1 MKQFAAEVEQTQPP
15 HATSLVN
22 MLQYNRDKLEYYKE
36 ILLNTVANGTIK
48 SDIKYK
54 YKQLSAQFSPQ
65 WDNDKA
71 MAACR
76 QHLITNALPKMHN
89 SKGNQLA
96 TTSQDGWNFS
106 FNNIFLLWATIM
118 RMYGNDAVISVAVKV
133 LQSMLHQCD
142 NADSMLRYDKYM
154 NGMSVEEDD
163 FPMKHSE
170 FLEWLCVQ
178 RSLNTPVLSTVQSKT
193 DIRDIGVFTYL
204 NNLKRFK
211 EDMKGIEMTKYF
223 GFKPKLR
230 KDGVPDE
237 IPYIQDICCLC
248 HLVDREYETNIQ
260 KTCTEDNCQG
270 DLIYRIDIELITVAL
285 CHIAMLE
292 YVGATDFADDS
303 VSLKETL
310 KYNRSLYNMTLNEK
324 S

>member
-1 MKQFAAEVEQTQPP
+1 
-15 HATSLVN
+15 
-22 MLQYNRDKLEYYKE
+22 
-36 ILLNTVANGTIK
+36 
-48 SDIKYK
+48 
-54 YKQLSAQFSPQ
+54 
-65 WDNDKA
+65 
-71 MAACR
+71 
-76 QHLITNALPKMHN
+76 
-89 SKGNQLA
+89 
-96 TTSQDGWNFS
+96 
-106 FNNIFLLWATIM
+106 
-118 RMYGNDAVISVAVKV
+118 
-133 LQSMLHQCD
+133 
-142 NADSMLRYDKYM
+142 MLRYDKYM

-211 EDMKGIEMTKYF
+211 QDMKGIEMTKYF
-223 GFKPKLR
+223 GFEPKLR

-248 HLVDREYETNIQ
+248 HLVDREYDSNIE
-260 KTCTEDNCQG
+260 KTCTEDNCEG

-292 YVGATDFADDS
+292 YVGAAEFADGT
-303 VSLKETL
+303 VSFKEML
-310 KYNRSLYNMTLNEK
+310 KYNRFMYTMTLNENSQQRLYDEMDNVGSDLHEMLCYNITHVELSISMYGTSSHK
-324 S
+324 HNAQEFKFEIEWIKRNMMRYINANHPEMVGEFVMTLRRFIATEDDDTIQIAIIYLMTRLTENFAPRIPNALKDRKGKYPNIKYHALYCIINGLL